1 MSRKTS
7 LNKTEMR
14 KGMHTGE
21 RVQRKWEGWS
31 GVGGEKRVW
40 DLGTNQDDADVRE
53 KEDKRMYNPSKG

>member
-1 MSRKTS
+1 
-7 LNKTEMR
+7 MR